1 MERSLRLRE
10 SHDIKRVRS
19 QGRSVA
25 EGPILVRILANG
37 SDPAV
42 NRYQV
47 VAGKKQGG
55 SVQRNRVKRLFREAL
70 RHLHPSL
77 TPGLDILVLVRGT
90 ADEVPDYATARALLD
105 RVVAKAR
112 LTADP
117 GAAGQSA
124 R

>member
-19 QGRSVA
+19 KGRSVT
-25 EGPILVRILANG
+25 EGPLHVRILPNG

-55 SVQRNRVKRLFREAL
+55 AVQRNRVKRLLREAL

-77 TPGLDILVLVRGT
+77 KPGVDVLVLVRGS
-90 ADEVPDYATARALLD
+90 ASDIPDYATARAMLD
-105 RVVAKAR
+105 RVVER
-112 LTADP
+112 
-117 GAAGQSA
+117 AGLLAPPVQPPV
-124 R
+124 